1 MSQAKP
7 TMPPRI
13 VPPAWPMFRAL
24 VGVGMFCGLV
34 IVLVYLGTLPAITT
48 NRAEALEKAIFAV
61 LPAATSRQTFALT
74 DDNRF
79 VPATEDGGPRVHAG
93 FDADGNL
100 VGIAIEG
107 AGMGY
112 ADTIEILYG
121 YAPDTETV
129 VGFQVLATKETPGL
143 GDKIEKDPV
152 FLDNFTALDVR
163 LDEARVAPLNPVVTV
178 KSGSKTE
185 AWQIDGITGATV
197 SSVAIGDIIAAS
209 TARWLPVI
217 AAELETLA
225 AGFEPATEAG
235 AGDDES

>member
-1 MSQAKP
+1 MND
-7 TMPPRI
+7 TMTARV

-34 IVLVYLGTLPAITT
+34 IVLVYLGTLPAITK

-61 LPAATSRQTFALT
+61 LPAATSRQTFTLT
-74 DDNRF
+74 DEQRF
-79 VPATEDGGPRVHAG
+79 VLATEGSGERVHAG
-93 FDADGNL
+93 YDADGNL
-100 VGIAIEG
+100 VGVAIEA

-121 YAPDTETV
+121 YAPVTETV

-163 LDEARVAPLNPVVTV
+163 LDAARALPLNPVVTV
-178 KSGSKTE
+178 KSGTKTE

-209 TARWLPVI
+209 TTRWLPLIV
-217 AAELETLA
+217 AELNTLA
-225 AGFEPATEAG
+225 AGYRPAPEPG
-235 AGDDES
+235 ADNDES

>member
-1 MSQAKP
+1 MSE
-7 TMPPRI
+7 TTSMSPRV

-34 IVLVYLGTLPAITT
+34 IVLVYLGTLPAITR

-61 LPAATSRQTFALT
+61 LPAATSRQTFTLT
-74 DDNRF
+74 DDKRF
-79 VPATEDGGPRVHAG
+79 VPASGDGGARVHAG
-93 FDADGNL
+93 FDANGEL
-100 VGIAIEG
+100 VGVAIEA

-121 YAPDTETV
+121 YAPGTETV

-143 GDKIEKDPV
+143 GDKIEKDPA
-152 FLDNFTALDVR
+152 FLQNFAALDVR
-163 LDEARVAPLNPVVTV
+163 LDETRAAPLNPVVTV
-178 KSGSKTE
+178 KSGTKTE
-185 AWQIDGITGATV
+185 AWQLDGITGATV

-217 AAELETLA
+217 AAELDTLA
-225 AGFEPATEAG
+225 EG
-235 AGDDES
+235 AGDDGS

>member
-1 MSQAKP
+1 MNEGMNQVMS
-7 TMPPRI
+7 PRV

-34 IVLVYLGTLPAITT
+34 IVLVYLGTLPAITK
-48 NRAEALEKAIFAV
+48 NRAEALEKAIFTV

-74 DDNRF
+74 DDQQF
-79 VPATEDGGPRVHAG
+79 VPATGDGGPRVHAG
-93 FDADGNL
+93 YDADGNL
-100 VGIAIEG
+100 AGVAIEA

-121 YAPDTETV
+121 YAPATETV

-152 FLDNFTALDVR
+152 FLGNFTALDVR
-163 LDEARVAPLNPVVTV
+163 LDAARTAIVNPVVTV
-178 KSGSKTE
+178 KSGTKTE

-217 AAELETLA
+217 AAELDTLA
-225 AGFEPATEAG
+225 EG

>member
-1 MSQAKP
+1 MTAHTP
-7 TMPPRI
+7 
-13 VPPAWPMFRAL
+13 PPAWPMFRAL

-34 IVLVYLGTLPAITT
+34 IVLVYLGTLPAITK

-61 LPAATSRQTFALT
+61 LPAATSRTTFMLT
-74 DDNRF
+74 DDQRF
-79 VPATEDGGPRVHAG
+79 VPAVEGGGERVHAG
-93 FDADGNL
+93 FDAGGNL
-100 VGIAIEG
+100 VGVAIEA

-121 YAPDTETV
+121 YAPATETV

-152 FLDNFTALDVR
+152 FLNNFTALDVR
-163 LDEARVAPLNPVVTV
+163 LNDARDAMRNTVVTV
-178 KSGSKTE
+178 KSGTKTE

-217 AAELETLA
+217 TAQRGTLA
-225 AGFEPATEAG
+225 EGG
-235 AGDDES
+235 GDGGS